1 MPDQDPFAA
10 IARPIVPPK
19 ANPDPYAS
27 IAKPIDPYASIA
39 KPINFDDLGGRR
51 VSAPTSQPVGSR
63 QSGGIDFSDLGGR
76 RVAPPAKPL
85 FDMSKAKPIDS
96 DQSSA
101 PIFDMSKA
109 VPIPQGATLQ
119 PLNSAQP
126 KWLVQAPDGKTIQF
140 PDEFQQA
147 DVEREMNKMYPAK
160 SESASDDQPGVLSRY
175 WKVIRARL
183 RY

>member
-19 ANPDPYAS
+19 ANPDPYAD

-76 RVAPPAKPL
+76 RVAPPAKP
-85 FDMSKAKPIDS
+85 
-96 DQSSA
+96 
-101 PIFDMSKA
+101 IFDMSKA

-119 PLNSAQP
+119 PLHSAQP

-183 RY
+183 RYSHIQSLD